1 MGWKRFRESLTEV
14 ICNTGRAGIVFVQN
28 IRAGMIKE
36 TDEGYEYL
44 AVGLLHKKVNS
55 GIKLIKLQSI
65 N

>member
-1 MGWKRFRESLTEV
+1 M
-14 ICNTGRAGIVFVQN
+14 GRAGIVFVQN
-28 IRAGMIKE
+28 KRAGMIKE